1 MAEDAQV
8 QLVLFELQG
17 ELYAVEAM
25 RVQEI
30 VLRGRETSIPR
41 APGYVIGIMNLR
53 GRVIPVVDLLRRF
66 GLGDAGQSAD
76 QVVVVEL
83 RGSQVGFVV
92 DLVTE
97 VLNVPLAKMEPP
109 PETVVEGPV
118 RSVSAILQLGDRL
131 ASVLDLDLAFAPEE
145 IAAEYQLA
153 PLAATQR

>member
-1 MAEDAQV
+1 MADNAQV

-25 RVQEI
+25 KVQEI
-30 VLRGRETSIPR
+30 VLRGRETAIPR
-41 APGYVIGIMNLR
+41 APGYVVGIMNLR
-53 GRVIPVVDLLRRF
+53 GRVIPVVDLLVRF
-66 GLGDAGQSAD
+66 SLGDARSTAT

-83 RGSQVGFVV
+83 RGNQVGFIV
-92 DLVTE
+92 DIVTE

-131 ASVLDLDLAFAPEE
+131 ASVLDLDLAFASEE
-145 IAAEYQLA
+145 LQAELALA
-153 PLAATQR
+153 PQTAAR

>member
-17 ELYAVEAM
+17 EIYAVEAM

-30 VLRGRETSIPR
+30 VLRGRETPIPR

-66 GLGDAGQSAD
+66 TLGDAGKTAT
-76 QVVVVEL
+76 QVVVVEI
-83 RGSQVGFVV
+83 RGSQVGFIV

-109 PETVVEGPV
+109 PETVVDGPV
-118 RSVSAILQLGDRL
+118 RAVSAILQLGEHL

-145 IAAEYQLA
+145 LQAEYALA
-153 PLAATQR
+153 DQAPSR

>member
-1 MAEDAQV
+1 MAGDQQV

-17 ELYAVEAM
+17 ELYATEAM
-25 RVQEI
+25 KVQEI
-30 VLRGRETSIPR
+30 VLRGRETAIPGT
-41 APGYVIGIMNLR
+41 PDYVAGIMNLR
-53 GRVIPVVDLLRRF
+53 GRVVPVVDLLRRF
-66 GLGDAGQSAD
+66 GLGDAKDAT

-83 RGSQVGFVV
+83 RGSLVGFMV

-97 VLNVPLAKMEPP
+97 VINVPYDKMEPP

-145 IAAEYQLA
+145 LQMELGGRGKALQA
-153 PLAATQR
+153 

>member
-1 MAEDAQV
+1 MSVAEDTQI

-25 RVQEI
+25 KVQEI
-30 VLRGRETSIPR
+30 VLRGRETAIPR
-41 APGYVIGIMNLR
+41 APGYVVGIMNLR

-66 GLGDAGQSAD
+66 SLGDAGKTAS

-83 RGSQVGFVV
+83 RGSQVGFIV

-118 RSVSAILQLGDRL
+118 RAVSAILQLAGRL

-145 IAAEYQLA
+145 LQAEYA
-153 PLAATQR
+153 LAAQN